1 MEHDRDVDLEHDHH
15 AISRLVDKRVV
26 TIGGGTGPFALLS
39 TLKRYPCSISA
50 IVSMADSGGSSRRL
64 MDEFGVLPLGDL
76 RQALVALSR
85 KGALWRD
92 VFTFRFRPSLKQGG
106 GQPSQSHTSEVA
118 QAAGVAGHSLGN
130 LIISA
135 LQEIEGGNLL
145 QAIEDAQELL
155 DTAGRVWPV
164 TLAHITLCAELA
176 DEERICGE
184 TNIDT
189 RGMRHLDSTDPLP
202 PIKRIFLQEDAS
214 GPIVAT
220 DGALRAIRRADLIVI
235 GPGDLYT
242 SVLPNFLVEG
252 IAEAIR
258 ASEAQKIYIC
268 NLMTK
273 HGETDGYKASDF
285 VRRVHEYLGIHVDRV
300 ILHDGSFPAHV
311 VEHYITQQQFPVE
324 PDVEEVRRL
333 VPDVIV
339 DSMLS
344 VQREVL
350 VRHDASRLLRAIF
363 APPTFTPWRGYQS
376 EPPVGPQQPLRAQ
389 SRRRAREANAGVSPA
404 SAHSS
409 PKPDL
414 THDRMEW
421 GG

>member
-1 MEHDRDVDLEHDHH
+1 VEHDRDADLEEHRE
-15 AISRLVDKRVV
+15 ISRLKDRRVV

-39 TLKRYPCSISA
+39 MLKRYPCSVSA

-85 KGALWRD
+85 KGTIWRD
-92 VFTFRFRPSLKQGG
+92 VFTFRFKQGR
-106 GQPSQSHTSEVA
+106 GQSPHSHASEVA
-118 QAAGVAGHSLGN
+118 QGAGVGGHSLGN

-176 DEERICGE
+176 DGERICGE
-184 TNIDT
+184 TTIDT
-189 RGMRHLDSTDPLP
+189 RGIRHPEPIP
-202 PIKRIFLQEDAS
+202 PIKRVFLEEQTL

-220 DGALRAIRRADLIVI
+220 DGALRAIRRADVLVI

-242 SVLPNFLVEG
+242 SILPNFLVEG
-252 IAEAIR
+252 VADAIR
-258 ASEAQKIYIC
+258 GSEAQKIYIC

-285 VRRVHEYLGIHVDRV
+285 VRRVHDYLGGHVDRV
-300 ILHDGSFPAHV
+300 IMHDGSFPEHL
-311 VEHYITQQQFPVE
+311 VEHYATQQQFPVE
-324 PDVEEVRRL
+324 ADAAEVRRM

-339 DSMLS
+339 DSLLS
-344 VQREVL
+344 IQREVL

-363 APPTFTPWRGYQS
+363 KPPTF
-376 EPPVGPQQPLRAQ
+376 
-389 SRRRAREANAGVSPA
+389 
-404 SAHSS
+404 
-409 PKPDL
+409 DL
-414 THDRMEW
+414 
-421 GG
+421 